1 MTKSDDILELAK
13 KNNGYITTKEVRDAN
28 INSTEITRLVKECKL
43 EKVSRGIYCTPNS
56 FHDDYYKILSKSN
69 KAIYSHDSALYF
81 HDLSDR
87 IPIVLDITVPF
98 GYNGSLR
105 TLDNTQLHYV
115 KKDVFELGQITIKS
129 PFGMEIKIYDI
140 ERTICD
146 IIKSKNKIDIEIFV
160 KALQKYSKSR
170 NKDLNKLMRYA
181 KKLNIEKKVREY
193 MEVLL

>member
-13 KNNGYITTKEVRDAN
+13 KNDGYITTREVRDAN
-28 INSTEITRLVKECKL
+28 INSTELTRLVKEGKL
-43 EKVSRGIYCTPNS
+43 EKVSRGIYCTPNT
-56 FHDDYYKILSKSN
+56 FHDDYYKIQSKSS

-129 PFGMEIKIYDI
+129 PFGMDIKIYDI

-160 KALQKYSKSR
+160 KALQKYSKSK